1 MVKDAM
7 DAAGSLD
14 ALEGQSFLGKYEG
27 KTDSMGSD
35 KANPVSH
42 IAYGYAT
49 HVVELDDEGRVSC
62 VTAAHD
68 VGQAVNPLALEG
80 QIEGGVVMSL
90 GYALTEDFPLE
101 NGKPMRKYGTLG
113 LFKAS
118 MTPDITPVIIGKS
131 NKDGLA
137 CGAKGVG
144 EICSIPTAPA
154 VQLAYYNR
162 DGIFRTKL
170 PLDSTPYSKK

>member
-1 MVKDAM
+1 ME
-7 DAAGSLD
+7 
-14 ALEGQSFLGKYEG
+14 ALEGQSFLGEYEG
-27 KTDSMGSD
+27 KTDAMGSE
-35 KANPVSH
+35 KPNPISH

-49 HVVELDDEGRVSC
+49 QVVELDDEGRVSC

-68 VGQAVNPLALEG
+68 VGQAVNPVSLEG

-101 NGKPMRKYGTLG
+101 NGKPLRKFGTLG
-113 LFKAS
+113 LFKS
-118 MTPDITPVIIGKS
+118 TMIPELKPVIIGKS
-131 NKDGLA
+131 TKDGLA

-170 PLDSTPYSKK
+170 PLENTPYSKK